1 MGDLTVVPAQLKGT
15 IVKGKIVPHLIDEVP
30 ILAVASACAQGRSE
44 FKDMAELRVKET
56 DRIAT
61 LEKNFQRLGIR
72 IASGKG
78 SFKIDSPLC
87 KGGDR
92 GVDPGITRDLPP
104 LAPPYK
110 GGESVDSYG
119 DHRIAM
125 SLAILATA
133 LPTPLLIRNV
143 DCINTSFP
151 QFFASLRKIG
161 VKLQIFKRNFL

>member
-1 MGDLTVVPAQLKGT
+1 MGDLVVVPAKLKGA

-61 LEKNFQRLGIR
+61 LEKNFQKLGIR
-72 IASGKG
+72 IASGKE
-78 SFKIDSPLC
+78 SFEIHNTPW
-87 KGGDR
+87 
-92 GVDPGITRDLPP
+92 PP
-104 LAPPYK
+104 LTLR
-110 GGESVDSYG
+110 GGSKKVLLDSFG

-125 SLAILATA
+125 SLAVLGTVFHA
-133 LPTPLLIRNV
+133 PLLISNV

-161 VKLQIFKRNFL
+161 VKLKIFKRNFL